1 MKDIM
6 IIETLIIGIFI
17 GLKIVK
23 YILKKENK

>member
-23 YILKKENK
+23 YILKKEKK

>member
-23 YILKKENK
+23 YILRKEKK